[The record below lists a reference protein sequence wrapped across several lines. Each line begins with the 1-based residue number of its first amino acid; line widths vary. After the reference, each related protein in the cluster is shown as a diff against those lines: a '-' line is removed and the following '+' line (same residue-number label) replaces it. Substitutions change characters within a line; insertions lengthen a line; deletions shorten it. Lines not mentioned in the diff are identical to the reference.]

1 MRSGLYPKIAS
12 EGVKKNGKLYIPYF
26 VTCILMVAVFYILHF
41 LGYSGVL
48 RNIPGGD
55 TASQMLSFGSAIMAI
70 FGTIF
75 MFYTQSTLIKGRK
88 KEFGLYSILGM
99 NRRNIGKIIF
109 YETVIAW
116 VVSIVCGL
124 IGGVGLSKLAEL
136 GFTRLVGADIDYSFR
151 ISWKSVGMAVLI
163 YTGIFM
169 LIYLN
174 TIRQIRF
181 SSAVELVKADRAGE
195 KPPKSNWA
203 VGILGLLFLG
213 AGYWLALR
221 IEQPISALMWFFV
234 AVILVIIGT
243 YLVLIAGS
251 VILCKI
257 LQKNTK
263 YYYKA
268 EHFVSVS
275 SMAFR
280 MKRNG
285 AGLASICIL
294 LTMILVMISSTSALF
309 ANSDKILRM
318 RYPNEI
324 GAFAC
329 KYGYDTALDD
339 LGDRLDDVLFEVA
352 EEHGGSLSNNK
363 TYSVYSIS
371 GYFENDRVE
380 VILDSATLMSF
391 INYDNV
397 AQVQFMDVDVYNRV
411 FGHDETVAPGDAIVG
426 SASGVTVGDTLT
438 VGDVTFNVTGRIDD
452 KIEEINPAVEVQVSP
467 TIYVIVDDVNEVAS
481 LFTEYKDY
489 DGSPMLAWFWYC
501 RFDTGLTSDE
511 QIELSEDI
519 DEVLHEELAPLQ
531 FDNFYCDSHAAERG
545 NFLSIFGGLFFLGI
559 LLSLIFLVCCVLIIY
574 YKQISEGFEDR
585 SRFEI
590 MQKVGMTKKNIKKS
604 INSQM
609 LTVFMIPV
617 LIACMHL
624 AAVLPI
630 VHKLLILFGLNDIPS
645 LVTSAGV
652 CVLALGAFYALIY
665 KLTSNEYYRI
675 VS

>member
-1 MRSGLYPKIAS
+1 M
-12 EGVKKNGKLYIPYF
+12 
-26 VTCILMVAVFYILHF
+26 
-41 LGYSGVL
+41 
-48 RNIPGGD
+48 
-55 TASQMLSFGSAIMAI
+55 
-70 FGTIF
+70 
-75 MFYTQSTLIKGRK
+75 
-88 KEFGLYSILGM
+88 
-99 NRRNIGKIIF
+99 
-109 YETVIAW
+109 
-116 VVSIVCGL
+116 
-124 IGGVGLSKLAEL
+124 
-136 GFTRLVGADIDYSFR
+136 
-151 ISWKSVGMAVLI
+151 
-163 YTGIFM
+163 
-169 LIYLN
+169 
-174 TIRQIRF
+174 
-181 SSAVELVKADRAGE
+181 KADRAGE

>member
-48 RNIPGGD
+48 SNIPGGD
-55 TASQMLSFGSAIMAI
+55 TASQMLRFGSAIMAI

-124 IGGVGLSKLAEL
+124 IGGIGLSKLAEL

-203 VGILGLLFLG
+203 VGVLGLLFLG

-352 EEHGGSLSNNK
+352 EEHGGSLANNK

-380 VILDSATLMSF
+380 VILNSATLMSF

-411 FGHDETVAPGDAIVG
+411 FGHDETVAPGDAVVG

-467 TIYVIVDDVNEVAS
+467 TIYVIVNDVNEVAS

-545 NFLSIFGGLFFLGI
+545 SFLSIFGGLFFLGI

-652 CVLALGAFYALIY
+652 CVLAFGAFYALIY